1 MESVTNIIVD
11 VANEVCDKLCK
22 YPGEYEKK
30 YGDSDEG
37 MDKLIEEKC
46 EKCVLNKLI

>member
-1 MESVTNIIVD
+1 MKFATTFANIGVST
-11 VANEVCDKLCK
+11 K
-22 YPGEYEKK
+22 KK

-37 MDKLIEEKC
+37 WKKLTEEKC